1 MSDLPSPGKTAH
13 RRSISP
19 PAQTGVG
26 EIAVDTGLSQVE
38 QAEEAVRSASWL
50 NRTCRATLHKAF
62 AKIDSGHVLIED
74 PIDQVSFGHT
84 DHVDLRALV
93 HIKDVDVYRKMILG
107 GTLAAAEA
115 YLDGHWTTND
125 LTSLLRIMARNLEQL
140 QEINRKS
147 AFWLGPYRR
156 FSRWMRRNSKSGSQ
170 RNIAA
175 HYDLSNDFFQ
185 LMLDRTMMYSSG
197 IFEHDEATLE
207 EASIAKIERIC
218 RKCDLDSSKHV
229 LEIGTG
235 WGGFAIHAAK
245 TYGCHVTTTTI
256 SREQYRFAEQ
266 RIKEAGLEDRIT
278 LLLADYRDLRG
289 QYDHVVSI
297 EMIEAVGR
305 KYLDTY
311 FQACSQL
318 LKPSGTMVLQ
328 AITIPDE
335 RIDAYS
341 NEVDF
346 IQKYVFPGGFL
357 PSYHLITRSLYRKT
371 DLRLIHAEDFG
382 MHYARTLAMW
392 RENFH
397 ANIAK
402 IRVLGMD
409 DTFRRL
415 WDYYLS
421 YCEAGF
427 LERQIGVG
435 QLVLSKPKYR
445 GSSMLE
451 SLATP

>member
-1 MSDLPSPGKTAH
+1 M
-13 RRSISP
+13 
-19 PAQTGVG
+19 
-26 EIAVDTGLSQVE
+26 AVNSGLSHVGQSHPL
-38 QAEEAVRSASWL
+38 APSATWLSRS
-50 NRTCRATLHKAF
+50 CRASLHKALS
-62 AKIDSGHVLIED
+62 KIESGHVLIDD
-74 PIDQVSFGHT
+74 PISQVSFGHS
-84 DHVDLRALV
+84 DDVDLRALV
-93 HIKDVDVYRKMILG
+93 QIKDVDVYRKMIFG

-115 YLDGHWTTND
+115 YLDGQWTTND
-125 LTSLLRIMARNLEQL
+125 LTSLLRIMARNLDQL

-147 AFWLGPYRR
+147 AFWLWPVRR
-156 FSRWMRRNSKSGSQ
+156 IGQWMRRNSKAGSQ

-185 LMLDRTMMYSSG
+185 LMLDQTMMYSSG
-197 IFEHDEATLE
+197 IFEHDGATLE
-207 EASIAKIERIC
+207 EASVAKLERIC
-218 RKCDLDSSKHV
+218 RKCSLDDSKHV

-235 WGGFAIHAAK
+235 WGGFAIYAAK
-245 TYGCHVTTTTI
+245 NYGCRVTTTTI
-256 SREQYRFAEQ
+256 SQEQFNFAKR
-266 RIKEAGLEDRIT
+266 RIAEAGLTDQIT

-289 QYDHVVSI
+289 QFDHVVSI

-328 AITIPDE
+328 SITIPDE

-341 NEVDF
+341 NDVDF

-357 PSYHLITRSLYRKT
+357 PSCHLITRSLYRKT
-371 DLRLIHAEDFG
+371 DLRLIHTEDFG
-382 MHYARTLAMW
+382 MHYAKTLACW

-397 ANIAK
+397 ANMSK
-402 IRVLGMD
+402 VRVLGMD
-409 DTFRRL
+409 DAFRRL

-427 LERQIGVG
+427 LERQIGVS
-435 QLVLSKPKYR
+435 QFVLAKPKHR
-445 GSSMLE
+445 GPSPIE
-451 SLATP
+451 SLATH